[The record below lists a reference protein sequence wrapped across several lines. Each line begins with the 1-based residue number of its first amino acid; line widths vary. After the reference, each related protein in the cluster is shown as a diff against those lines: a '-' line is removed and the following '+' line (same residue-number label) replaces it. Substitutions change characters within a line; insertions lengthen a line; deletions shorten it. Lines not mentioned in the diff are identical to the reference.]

1 MALTGMSVRDWSEA
15 LDFST
20 RKVNVSFEEMLEHF
34 RLITIIR
41 RVIIIML
48 RKEDQGEW
56 SSWWST
62 TRS

>member
-20 RKVNVSFEEMLEHF
+20 RKVNISFKEMLEHF

>member
-1 MALTGMSVRDWSEA
+1 MALTGMSVKDWKEA

-20 RKVNVSFEEMLEHF
+20 RKVTVSFEEMLEHF